1 MLGGMHGG
9 HAAPLIVPWLQDLE
23 VVVRQLSSQYLDQ
36 IEGDASVAST
46 LSYWRASAKH
56 DLSQR
61 EMMEGE
67 DKVQGP
73 AGKRKRSKRLVG
85 GAADSFTVAPAS
97 RWKTLYEYRRE
108 TPGMSI

>member
-1 MLGGMHGG
+1 
-9 HAAPLIVPWLQDLE
+9 

-97 RWKTLYEYRRE
+97 RWKTLYRRE
-108 TPGMSI
+108 TPGMSIYNTIKKRALRWGTRSLHIPATIA